1 MNRKKM
7 NEVISLAYGYQETEE
22 GIFHA
27 FEANDPS
34 NPPDCDVTA
43 KNLAALLDT
52 TPDDD
57 RFNWNEMDIALPESV
72 VREIQDD
79 AIQQFIDIRKD
90 TEEYARDGE
99 EYIVELIGS
108 DVIDNIPA
116 SSWDEAVERLTEKFN
131 ECLDNHNGG
140 SWFDEEDIDA
150 HEGSFTITGDEYCQR
165 GYIIKANKAPGCLH
179 TINEICRESDRAATY
194 AQCYEYELQDMEG
207 VYGCLDKICDLAN
220 SLEKTL
226 TGKCERSY
234 VDQLSDLTAALS
246 TDTSMPDAD
255 KKKADLLL
263 AQLQDLLW
271 KYSS

>member
-1 MNRKKM
+1 MNRKKITL
-7 NEVISLAYGYQETEE
+7 NYGYQETEE
-22 GIFHA
+22 GIYHS
-27 FEANDPS
+27 FEATDP
-34 NPPDCDVTA
+34 A
-43 KNLAALLDT
+43 KPESSHRMGKKLAELLDT
-52 TPDDD
+52 TTDDE
-57 RFNWNEMDIALPESV
+57 RFNWNLMDIALPESV

-90 TEEYARDGE
+90 AEEYARDGE

-108 DVIDNIPA
+108 DTIDSIPA

-131 ECLDNHNGG
+131 ECLDNHDGG

-179 TINEICRESDRAATY
+179 TINEIRRESDRAATH
-194 AQCYEYELQDMEG
+194 AQCYEYELQDMSC
-207 VYGCLDKICDLAN
+207 VYDCLDKICDLAN

-271 KYSS
+271 KYSG